1 MECVVRLSCNQ
12 ETLLVRQNLQRC
24 MWLQSQILSDI
35 GIDEYGVAFAFRGYI
50 ILCFIRLILYLKES
64 LWIRKSIGGGPFF

>member
-1 MECVVRLSCNQ
+1 MQIQYKIMKGSHI
-12 ETLLVRQNLQRC
+12 
-24 MWLQSQILSDI
+24 WLQLQILSDI

-64 LWIRKSIGGGPFF
+64 LCIRKSIGGGPFF